1 MVGKFINGSRD
12 YDCVRYYDMIRR
24 IEDFYKD
31 GIISNE
37 ELSVMKGMREETLL
51 NYQIAADML
60 HKIDTKSKDYAKLT
74 SLVEYLRRCWQMMDF
89 VTDKGDL
96 VNKTQKIPENV
107 LPKKNKDKKITLN
120 IQDEA
125 TLALISGLMTSKDR
139 RLANA
144 NYIKK
149 SVENIP
155 PEVKKRS
162 INSIIKTL
170 NMLEKEE
177 MDRDILKL
185 KNLESSRQ
193 R

>member
-24 IEDFYKD
+24 IEGFYKD